1 MIYLNLIA
9 WAFALYLVSLF
20 VRAIVIPYYKS
31 WKHKRTGKAYEKEE
45 KKLLKKGLRPFFFE
59 HGKVKVFAHTQEQ
72 ANAKYKTMKKQ
83 LKDKRNGVLRQ
94 AKK

>member
-31 WKHKRTGKAYEKEE
+31 WKQKRNGKDYQKQEE
-45 KKLLKKGLRPFFFE
+45 KLLKKGLRPFFFE

-72 ANAKYKTMKKQ
+72 ANAKYKNMKKQ
-83 LKDKRNGVLRQ
+83 LKDKKNAVLRQ
-94 AKK
+94 A